1 MAAISDYLE
10 NKLLDHVL
18 KDGSATFTEPT
29 VVKLALFTQ
38 SPTDTGATTNEVSA
52 GGNAYARQTIT
63 FGSAAASGTISNTAD
78 ITFTNM
84 PGITVS
90 HVGIFAD
97 ATDNMLFHGAL
108 SSNKAVDAGDTF
120 KISTGDLDISL
131 D

>member
-38 SPTDTGATTNEVSA
+38 SPTDTGSTTNEVS
-52 GGNAYARQTIT
+52 GGSYARQTIT
-63 FGSAAASGTISNTAD
+63 FASSAASGTISNTAD
-78 ITFTNM
+78 IEFTTM
-84 PGITVS
+84 PGATVT
-90 HVGIFAD
+90 HVGVFAD

-108 SSNKAVDAGDTF
+108 SASKAVDAGDTF

>member
-38 SPTDTGATTNEVSA
+38 SPTDTGSTTNEVT
-52 GGNAYARQTIT
+52 GGSYARQTIT
-63 FGSAAASGTISNTAD
+63 FGTGAASGTISNTAD
-78 ITFTNM
+78 IEFTSM
-84 PGITVS
+84 PGATVT

-108 SSNKAVDAGDTF
+108 SSSKAVDAGDTF